1 MCEFRLKFGV
11 ILTGVIA
18 SGKSSVAKILR
29 QKGYEIINADAIA
42 HEILQRKWREVV
54 AHFGARVLSDEIL
67 AKFGANLDKNQN
79 NFDVSTFAS
88 AREKINLNLDEI
100 LSTNLNTKKIDI
112 IDRKALGM
120 IVFSDKNEL
129 KSLENIVSADIKN
142 ELFSRADK
150 LEKAR
155 ICAQNSFKN
164 QMQISPKLAKIKT
177 QNLSNLSR
185 TRFKTLTIKNARIS
199 PNLKPFFI
207 EIPLFFERENEYKN
221 LAPTVL
227 IYATREICLTRLM
240 SRNSLTK
247 AQAMA
252 RLNAQIP
259 IEKKLEKANFIIEN
273 SANLEILRQNVE
285 QFLLKLKANN
295 ENLKI

>member
-1 MCEFRLKFGV
+1 MSEFKLKFGV

-54 AHFGARVLSDEIL
+54 AHFGVRVLSDEIL
-67 AKFGANLDKNQN
+67 AKFGTNLDKNQN
-79 NFDVSTFAS
+79 NFDVSAFAP

-100 LSTNLNTKKIDI
+100 LNTKKIDI
-112 IDRKALGM
+112 IDRKALGA

-142 ELFSRADK
+142 EIFSRSYK
-150 LEKAR
+150 LEKVR

-185 TRFKTLTIKNARIS
+185 TRFKTFTIKNAQIS

-221 LAPTVL
+221 LAPTAL

>member
-1 MCEFRLKFGV
+1 MSEFKLKFGV

-54 AHFGARVLSDEIL
+54 AHFGVRVLSDEIL
-67 AKFGANLDKNQN
+67 AKFGTNLDKNQN
-79 NFDVSTFAS
+79 NFDVSAFAP

-100 LSTNLNTKKIDI
+100 LNTKKIDI
-112 IDRKALGM
+112 IDRKALGA

-142 ELFSRADK
+142 EIFSRSYK
-150 LEKAR
+150 LEKVR

-185 TRFKTLTIKNARIS
+185 TRFKTFTIKNAQIS

-221 LAPTVL
+221 LAPKAL

>member
-1 MCEFRLKFGV
+1 
-11 ILTGVIA
+11 
-18 SGKSSVAKILR
+18 
-29 QKGYEIINADAIA
+29 
-42 HEILQRKWREVV
+42 
-54 AHFGARVLSDEIL
+54 
-67 AKFGANLDKNQN
+67 
-79 NFDVSTFAS
+79 
-88 AREKINLNLDEI
+88 
-100 LSTNLNTKKIDI
+100 
-112 IDRKALGM
+112 
-120 IVFSDKNEL
+120 
-129 KSLENIVSADIKN
+129 
-142 ELFSRADK
+142 
-150 LEKAR
+150 
-155 ICAQNSFKN
+155 
-164 QMQISPKLAKIKT
+164 MQISPKLAKIKT

-185 TRFKTLTIKNARIS
+185 TRFKTFTIKNAQIS

-221 LAPTVL
+221 LAPTAL

>member
-1 MCEFRLKFGV
+1 MSEFKLKFGV

-18 SGKSSVAKILR
+18 SGKSSVAEILR
-29 QKGYEIINADAIA
+29 QKGYEIIDADAIA

-54 AHFGARVLSDEIL
+54 AHFGVRVLSDEIL

-79 NFDVSTFAS
+79 NFDVSAFAP

-100 LSTNLNTKKIDI
+100 LSTKKIDI
-112 IDRKALGM
+112 IDRKALGA

-155 ICAQNSFKN
+155 ICAQNSFKH

-185 TRFKTLTIKNARIS
+185 ARFKTLTIKNAQIS

-227 IYATREICLTRLM
+227 IYTTREICLTRLM

>member
-11 ILTGVIA
+11 ILTGAIA

-29 QKGYEIINADAIA
+29 QKGYEIIDADVIA

-54 AHFGARVLSDEIL
+54 AKFGASVLSDEIL

-155 ICAQNSFKN
+155 ICAQNSFK
-164 QMQISPKLAKIKT
+164 LAKIKT

-185 TRFKTLTIKNARIS
+185 ARFKTLTIKNARIS

-221 LAPTVL
+221 LAPTAL
-227 IYATREICLTRLM
+227 IYATREICLARLM

-285 QFLLKLKANN
+285 QFLLKLKANH

>member
-1 MCEFRLKFGV
+1 MSEFKLKFGV

-54 AHFGARVLSDEIL
+54 AHFGVRVLSDEIL
-67 AKFGANLDKNQN
+67 AKFGTNLDKNQN
-79 NFDVSTFAS
+79 NFDVSTFAP

-100 LSTNLNTKKIDI
+100 LNTKKIDI
-112 IDRKALGM
+112 IDRKALGA

-142 ELFSRADK
+142 EIFSRSYK
-150 LEKAR
+150 LEKVR

-185 TRFKTLTIKNARIS
+185 TRFKTFTIKNAQIS

-221 LAPTVL
+221 LAPTAL

>member
-1 MCEFRLKFGV
+1 MGEFKLKFGV

-29 QKGYEIINADAIA
+29 QKGYEIIDADAIA

-54 AHFGARVLSDEIL
+54 AHFGVHVLSDEIL

-79 NFDVSTFAS
+79 NFDVSVFAS

-112 IDRKALGM
+112 IDKKALGM
-120 IVFSDKNEL
+120 IVFNDKNEL

-142 ELFSRADK
+142 EIFSRSYK

-185 TRFKTLTIKNARIS
+185 TRFKTFTIKNAQIS

-221 LAPTVL
+221 LAPTAL

>member
-1 MCEFRLKFGV
+1 M
-11 ILTGVIA
+11 
-18 SGKSSVAKILR
+18 
-29 QKGYEIINADAIA
+29 
-42 HEILQRKWREVV
+42 QRKWREVV
-54 AHFGARVLSDEIL
+54 AKFGASVLSDEIL

-79 NFDVSTFAS
+79 NFDVSAFAP

-100 LSTNLNTKKIDI
+100 LSTNLNTKKMDI

-120 IVFSDKNEL
+120 IVFNDKNEL

-164 QMQISPKLAKIKT
+164 QMQISLKLAKIKT

-185 TRFKTLTIKNARIS
+185 SRFKTLRIKNARIS

-221 LAPTVL
+221 LAPTAL

-285 QFLLKLKANN
+285 QFLLKLKANH

>member
-1 MCEFRLKFGV
+1 MGEFRLKFGV
-11 ILTGVIA
+11 ILTGTIA

-29 QKGYEIINADAIA
+29 QKGYEIIDADAIA

-54 AHFGARVLSDEIL
+54 AKFGVSVLNDEIL

-79 NFDVSTFAS
+79 NFDVSAFAP

-100 LSTNLNTKKIDI
+100 LNTKKIDI
-112 IDRKALGM
+112 IDRKALGA

-142 ELFSRADK
+142 EIFSRSYK

-177 QNLSNLSR
+177 QNLSNLSH
-185 TRFKTLTIKNARIS
+185 TEFKTFTIKNAQIS
-199 PNLKPFFI
+199 PNLEPFFI

-221 LAPTVL
+221 LAPTAL